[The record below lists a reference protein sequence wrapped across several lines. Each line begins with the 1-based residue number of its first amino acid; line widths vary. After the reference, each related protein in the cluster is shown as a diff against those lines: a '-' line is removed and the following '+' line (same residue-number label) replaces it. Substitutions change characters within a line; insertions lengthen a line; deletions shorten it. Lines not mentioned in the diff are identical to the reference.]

1 MVAMAFLGAGWAT
14 GRELRRKE
22 KQGLLLPAIRETEEG
37 KPYTVTELA
46 LAAITGFLLGFK
58 VGGIF
63 GHVQQVSPDPMGY
76 LLSAEGNM
84 MAGLFGAAL
93 MGYNKYREGK
103 KQELPEPRIRKTI
116 IYPHDLI
123 LEIVMVAAIGGL
135 AGAKIF
141 NAFESWSDFIQ
152 HPIQNLT
159 SSSGLTFLG
168 GLIVAT
174 ASFYFFARR
183 HNIPFPHLCD
193 AAAPGIMLAYGI
205 GRLGCQLA
213 GDGDWGIYNTA
224 YVADASGKPRLADA
238 ADQIAIQPFLQG
250 TPHTFFKAPAFLP
263 DWLVGMT
270 YPHNVNGEGRAIAG
284 CAGDYCTA
292 LPISV
297 FPTPVYE
304 AIACIGLFF
313 LLWWLRPKLAGTLRV
328 FGAYLLLAGVERF
341 LVELIRVNY
350 KYDWGFVHPTQAEI
364 LSVIMVIAGTYLV
377 AFYKS
382 PEAAPQPLT
391 GAPENFETP
400 FGNSEK

>member
-1 MVAMAFLGAGWAT
+1 MAFLGAAWAT
-14 GRELRRKE
+14 ARELRRKE
-22 KQGLLLPAIRETEEG
+22 KQGILLPEIREIEIG
-37 KPYTVTELA
+37 KPYTIAELII
-46 LAAITGFLLGFK
+46 AAITGFLLGYK
-58 VGGIF
+58 IGGIF

-76 LLSAEGNM
+76 LLSTDGNLLVGI
-84 MAGLFGAAL
+84 AGATI
-93 MGYNKYREGK
+93 MGYSKYREGK
-103 KQELPEPRIRKTI
+103 KQELPEPQIKKMI
-116 IYPHDLI
+116 VYPHDLI

-135 AGAKIF
+135 AGAKLF

-174 ASFYFFARR
+174 ISFYFFARR
-183 HNIPFPHLCD
+183 HHIPFPHLCD

-224 YVADASGKPRLADA
+224 YVAGTDGRPRLADA

-250 TPHTFFKAPAFLP
+250 APHTFIKAPAWLP
-263 DWLVGMT
+263 DWLFGMT
-270 YPHNVNGEGRAIAG
+270 YPHNVNGEGRLIPG
-284 CAGDYCTA
+284 CVGDYCTS

-297 FPTPVYE
+297 FPTPIYE
-304 AIACIGLFF
+304 AIACIILFF
-313 LLWWLRPKLAGTLRV
+313 VLCWLRPRLAGTLKV
-328 FGAYLLLAGVERF
+328 FGAYLLLAGCERF

-350 KYDWGFVHPTQAEI
+350 KYDWGFIHPTQAEI
-364 LSVIMVIAGTYLV
+364 LSVAMVIGGTFLLF
-377 AFYKS
+377 FYKGAEPLS
-382 PEAAPQPLT
+382 APPAQASDKFPE
-391 GAPENFETP
+391 P